1 MNRYRLLTAVLLVFS
16 SAETIFAVIG
26 SVSFGGASQSSPG
39 GAPVFFW
46 QYSVP
51 LSLAGWMFVG
61 LSIVGGQYSNKSK
74 VRGIFAKRG
83 FSSEVFDMMIRM
95 RGGGSRLALLQGLQE
110 PRHRQ
115 ELAEV
120 TGIDWKEVDR
130 QISVL
135 ERYGLVKVYAESV
148 TVRMYQLTEQGKL
161 LLDLMVDLQSPR

>member
-1 MNRYRLLTAVLLVFS
+1 
-16 SAETIFAVIG
+16 
-26 SVSFGGASQSSPG
+26 
-39 GAPVFFW
+39 
-46 QYSVP
+46 
-51 LSLAGWMFVG
+51 MFVG

-95 RGGGSRLALLQGLQE
+95 RGCGARLALLQGLQE

-135 ERYGLVKVYAESV
+135 ERYGLVKVYAESG
-148 TVRMYQLTEQGKL
+148 TVRMYQVTEQGKL